1 MGAIAQYRAESKD
14 SKSLDSAIFATQKS
28 NQCGSASAPTDT
40 RPCRGVKNALK
51 KCRSAFLA
59 FLPRQGDSEALP
71 PKDILCGCAKR
82 PNGLQA

>member
-40 RPCRGVKNALK
+40 RPCHGGK
-51 KCRSAFLA
+51 KCVKKMQECIFSIFA
-59 FLPRQGDSEALP
+59 
-71 PKDILCGCAKR
+71 
-82 PNGLQA
+82 